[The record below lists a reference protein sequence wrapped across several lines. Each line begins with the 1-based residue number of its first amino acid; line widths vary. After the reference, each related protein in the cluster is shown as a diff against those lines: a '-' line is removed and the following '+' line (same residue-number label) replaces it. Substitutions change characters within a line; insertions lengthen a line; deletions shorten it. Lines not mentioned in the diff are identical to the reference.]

1 MYNWSILY
9 ILEGLDDRL
18 IYKNV
23 FAINAIMWK

>member
-23 FAINAIMWK
+23 FSINAIMWK